1 VTAQVG
7 PFELLGR
14 GSVDIDD
21 AAARIVDAVDQF
33 EERRLA
39 ATGGTDEDNEFARL
53 DRQRDLNNGGTRLL
67 PVVKPLGDVIEPDL
81 GRCVGSAG
89 ERLLLVLDGA
99 PPFRVGSRES
109 GVDDAA
115 KRVTGSKWGLHVTP
129 VQTAPTWPIW

>member
-14 GSVDIDD
+14 GSVDVDD

-39 ATGGTDEDNEFARL
+39 ATGGTDEDDEFARL

-67 PVVKPLGDVIEPDL
+67 PVVKPLGDLVKPDF
-81 GRCVGSAG
+81 GGCVGSAG

-109 GVDDAA
+109 MTPLKGR
-115 KRVTGSKWGLHVTP
+115 RV
-129 VQTAPTWPIW
+129 PIGNRI